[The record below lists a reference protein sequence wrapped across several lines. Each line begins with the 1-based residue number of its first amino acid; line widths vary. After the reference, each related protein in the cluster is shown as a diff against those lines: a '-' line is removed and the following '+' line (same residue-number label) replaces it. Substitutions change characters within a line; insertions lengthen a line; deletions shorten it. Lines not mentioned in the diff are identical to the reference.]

1 MNGFNER
8 PYGQLDAC
16 THHLTNPS
24 APAELVRALMKPDLD
39 AAFRSKWFFYR
50 LPGTETGGCVNS
62 GDCVGNGGCVYSVD
76 YVNADGKFRSIDVT
90 MTKVRGEVLY
100 MTAMMVEKGYPPV
113 ATIGGALV
121 ATFTSM
127 QRECVLRPASLDDRQ
142 QLLPNYPAFTPEHGS
157 ENCFRGS
164 IAEAERDLVQHYGS
178 EAYTYCVVP
187 ILDEAPCSKYNAIYI
202 ITPKTATVTVFKT
215 LELWHDAA
223 GVSVGPDGTK
233 FGSISQ
239 CLKSVN
245 PHLNAAPVFT
255 QRLEK
260 PAQAATSATSP

>member
-50 LPGTETGGCVNS
+50 LPGTETGGCVN
-62 GDCVGNGGCVYSVD
+62 NGGCVYRVD

-90 MTKVRGEVLY
+90 MTKVRGIVLY

-164 IAEAERDLVQHYGS
+164 VAEAERDLVQHYGS

-202 ITPKTATVTVFKT
+202 ITPKTATETVFET
-215 LELWHDAA
+215 LELWHNAA

-245 PHLNAAPVFT
+245 PRLNAAPVFT
-255 QRLEK
+255 QRLAK
-260 PAQAATSATSP
+260 PAQAAASAAVP